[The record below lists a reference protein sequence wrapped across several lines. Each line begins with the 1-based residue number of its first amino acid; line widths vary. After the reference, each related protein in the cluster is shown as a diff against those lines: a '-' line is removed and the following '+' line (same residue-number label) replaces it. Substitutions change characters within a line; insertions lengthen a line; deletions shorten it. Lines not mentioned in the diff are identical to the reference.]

1 METRKV
7 KKKRLNVARTLVF
20 VLFIYIIVCFGMYI
34 YKEPVKHYN
43 ITGNEVI
50 SDIEIIRSLKL
61 EDYPSFISINT
72 RNLEKTLV
80 KDKLVKSADVSY
92 GWNFKLNIKI
102 EENIPVFIIKG
113 SNMVVLSNGEQI
125 EKNSDFIG
133 LPILLNST
141 PNEVMKILADEL
153 SQIDEGIRVMISE
166 IEYAPTY
173 DAMGRVI
180 DDKRFLLSMNDKNM
194 VYITAK
200 KTEVLNE
207 YLNIISNYKIVKNGT
222 LFLDGK
228 EGRYPFKYAED
239 TTTTT
244 EQVKEED
251 KDDEE

>member
-72 RNLEKTLV
+72 KNLEKTLV

-102 EENIPVFIIKG
+102 EYVAVYCPVHSAG
-113 SNMVVLSNGEQI
+113 CSSSLYSGVLV
-125 EKNSDFIG
+125 K
-133 LPILLNST
+133 L
-141 PNEVMKILADEL
+141 
-153 SQIDEGIRVMISE
+153 
-166 IEYAPTY
+166 Y
-173 DAMGRVI
+173 D
-180 DDKRFLLSMNDKNM
+180 
-194 VYITAK
+194 
-200 KTEVLNE
+200 
-207 YLNIISNYKIVKNGT
+207 
-222 LFLDGK
+222 
-228 EGRYPFKYAED
+228 
-239 TTTTT
+239 
-244 EQVKEED
+244 
-251 KDDEE
+251 